1 MRGNPAY
8 LAIMH
13 IGESIMSIGTT
24 HVISQLTKT
33 SKALPEQRLSRV
45 IAKKDKDGNYESPNL
60 VESKCISVPLI
71 KGEFSADQ
79 IKAIVPHIVG
89 MLQDAQDA
97 IIRDLIIQNGV
108 TSVNDAEI
116 SFGECVKY
124 LDDSAK
130 GNRVTSEYM
139 QKWFFETYGEP
150 ALEFICT
157 QVCKFD
163 VNALSGDQSAV
174 IEKRSNVL
182 ASMFAGFASGKYR
195 PDIPKCKAIAKFGE
209 YLQESNWDARMK
221 NIQDKTG
228 KIRKELEDALSMD
241 ALGFDS

>member
-1 MRGNPAY
+1 
-8 LAIMH
+8 
-13 IGESIMSIGTT
+13 MSIGTS
-24 HVISQLTKT
+24 HVINKLEKN
-33 SKALPEQRLSRV
+33 SKALPLQRLARI
-45 IAKKDKDGNYESPNL
+45 IAKKNKDGDYESEHL
-60 VESKCISVPLI
+60 KESKCISVPMLQPQFTP
-71 KGEFSADQ
+71 EQ
-79 IKAIVPHIVG
+79 INAIAPHIVG
-89 MLQDAQDA
+89 MLESAQDS
-97 IIRDLIIQNGV
+97 IIRDLIITDGV
-108 TSVNDAEI
+108 SSIHENQI
-116 SFGECVKY
+116 SFDECVKY

-139 QKWFFETYGEP
+139 NKWFFDTYGEP

-163 VNALSGDQSAV
+163 PEELTADQSNV

-209 YLQESNWDARMK
+209 WLGGEENWDSRMK
-221 NIQDKTG
+221 NIQEKTA

>member
-1 MRGNPAY
+1 
-8 LAIMH
+8 
-13 IGESIMSIGTT
+13 MSIGST
-24 HVISQLTKT
+24 HVISALKKD
-33 SKALPEQRLSRV
+33 SKPLPEQRLARV
-45 IAKKDKDGNYESPNL
+45 IAKKNKDGDYESAHL
-60 VESKCISVPLI
+60 QESKCVSIPILSE
-71 KGEFSADQ
+71 EFSVEQ
-79 IKAIVPHIVG
+79 IKAIAPHIVG
-89 MLQDAQDA
+89 MLESAQDA
-97 IIRDLIIQNGV
+97 IVRDLIITEGI
-108 TSVNDAEI
+108 TSVHEDQI

-139 QKWFFETYGEP
+139 QKWFFEVYGEP
-150 ALEFICT
+150 ALEFICV

-163 VNALSGDQSAV
+163 VEKLSSDQSVV

-209 YLQESNWDARMK
+209 YLQEENWDARMK
-221 NIQDKTG
+221 NIQEKTA